1 MTAECDEVSTERMN
15 TPTIIVAHPDDIYD
29 ESGVQVGGAY
39 DYEHEHIELGAT
51 VEDIEEI
58 IDTLIH
64 ENLHHILNHVVSEKA
79 SREIDN
85 EWRDYHKI

>member
-1 MTAECDEVSTERMN
+1 MPARRMK
-15 TPTIIVAHPDDIYD
+15 IITQHPDDIYD

-39 DYEHEHIELGAT
+39 DYEYEHIELGAT

-64 ENLHHILNHVVSEKA
+64 ENLHHILYKTVSEQA
-79 SREIDN
+79 SRDIDN
-85 EWRDYHKI
+85 EWRDYHKV